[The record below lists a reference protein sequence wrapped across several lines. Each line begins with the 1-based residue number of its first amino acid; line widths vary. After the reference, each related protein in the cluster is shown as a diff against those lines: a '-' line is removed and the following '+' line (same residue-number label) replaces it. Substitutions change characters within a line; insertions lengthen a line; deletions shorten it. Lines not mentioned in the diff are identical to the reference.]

1 MDGLVKMTSFRR
13 TTDHYATKV
22 VLTKKRLGR
31 FYVEIRSRRRRHD
44 VTATKIGSNFGPPS
58 KNHPD
63 PTMLNYFDFH
73 FIAAILVATSYI
85 PYYLTYRRCAYIKA
99 N

>member
-22 VLTKKRLGR
+22 VLTKSDLVVFTSNLGR
-31 FYVEIRSRRRRHD
+31 DDI
-44 VTATKIGSNFGPPS
+44 TATKIGSNFGPPS
-58 KNHPD
+58 KHHPD

-73 FIAAILVATSYI
+73 FIAAILFATSYI
-85 PYYLTYRRCAYIKA
+85 PNIGEF
-99 N
+99 